1 MKKGLHFLGRKN
13 QSLYD
18 TNFKI
23 PDRDSVQLVLEES
36 ESAIYESGTANVRA
50 RPTVKHHTF
59 SFETFQGLAV
69 PTPKVPELPPANG
82 PIVNGTGAGQHSSTG
97 SVVSVPGHIEEKIF
111 VPPPPPSAAP
121 PPPPVNFIPPP
132 PDFMGDLN
140 SLDPVALQPP
150 SMPAP
155 KPPSMV
161 EEDLSLLKQPPMAPP
176 KPPSTCS
183 SGSGSAAPVS
193 VPPPTQVPERP
204 KFAPPQPPTEKHQKS
219 YKVPPPKPIRS
230 SSVSIAE
237 PPAQAPQVPTSTL
250 STFNSQNK
258 AKVIDPPKHTVLW
271 NGKDSQ
277 KQTQQQT
284 LVLQESV
291 YDPPKRT
298 VLWNGKD
305 NQSATQQQV
314 LVLQESGSANSAS
327 SVMEVDGKALQAH
340 QVPKPEPKPVQQ
352 PKGAL
357 EIKQPELPE
366 VLKEPKIEAK
376 TEIKTKSPTEAKAD
390 TVPAQSEITKPLQ
403 PPPLQRTTNVQ
414 INSESKSTLE
424 VSPGQSRSFS
434 PLLDRKLDSLKANE
448 PKHSSASPFA
458 LLKAA
463 KEREKNKNT
472 QSLSRESSTTRNEPT
487 SPNSFIPR
495 STSSVLPSENRLQ
508 ENATLRPAET
518 KTTIQ
523 ATETP
528 MGSTAL
534 AKDQKLS
541 TDPVLSKFTSLS
553 SPAVSNLT
561 EQKQRAEEKQ
571 LKSHDVQNDTPKQD
585 MNLPFLPPPPEFG
598 DFDQIPEQPPSI
610 CPPNPPTK
618 KAPTP
623 PKASAQAPPPAPAQ
637 VKAQTPAQATAQVK
651 AQTPAQVKA
660 QTPAQATAQ
669 VKAQTT
675 AQVPAPTPAKAPA
688 KAQALAPSPPKLPP
702 SDIQVKPKPQIQT
715 KSNPASTQVP
725 SNLSQNQATLLSI
738 LQKKMLVMDQKMAP
752 VNDSEHNSDDWST
765 GFSDEDNKVPAVPQP
780 KQGTK
785 NPPTPTNKTASFN
798 MKELETKVI
807 NKYQST
813 QVKSPTK
820 NGIRS
825 RHQYGMTFTIRP
837 GTKQPIT
844 LASKEDS

>member
-18 TNFKI
+18 TNIKI
-23 PDRDSVQLVLEES
+23 PDRDSVQLVLEET

-59 SFETFQGLAV
+59 SFETFQGLPV

-82 PIVNGTGAGQHSSTG
+82 PIVNGTGAGDHSSNG
-97 SVVSVPGHIEEKIF
+97 SIVSVPGHMEEKIF
-111 VPPPPPSAAP
+111 VPPPPPSTAP

-161 EEDLSLLKQPPMAPP
+161 EEDLSLLKPPPMAPP
-176 KPPSTCS
+176 KPPNTCPT
-183 SGSGSAAPVS
+183 GSGSAAPVS

-204 KFAPPQPPTEKHQKS
+204 KFAPPQPPAEKQQKS
-219 YKVPPPKPIRS
+219 HKVPPPKPIRS
-230 SSVSIAE
+230 SSVSTAE
-237 PPAQAPQVPTSTL
+237 PPAQPPQVPTSTL

-258 AKVIDPPKHTVLW
+258 TKVHDPPKHTVLW
-271 NGKDSQ
+271 NG
-277 KQTQQQT
+277 
-284 LVLQESV
+284 
-291 YDPPKRT
+291 
-298 VLWNGKD
+298 
-305 NQSATQQQV
+305 SAPAGMQI
-314 LVLQESGSANSAS
+314 
-327 SVMEVDGKALQAH
+327 DGKAPQAA
-340 QVPKPEPKPVQQ
+340 QLPKPEPKPVQ

-357 EIKQPELPE
+357 QIKQPELPKVPE
-366 VLKEPKIEAK
+366 EPKTEAK
-376 TEIKTKSPTEAKAD
+376 TEIKIKSPTEAKAD
-390 TVPAQSEITKPLQ
+390 TVLPQSEITKPLQ
-403 PPPLQRTTNVQ
+403 LPPLHRTTNVQ

-448 PKHSSASPFA
+448 PKHSSTSPFA

-463 KEREKNKNT
+463 KEREKKKNT
-472 QSLSRESSTTRNEPT
+472 QSLSRESSTKRNEPT
-487 SPNSFIPR
+487 SPNSFTVIPR
-495 STSSVLPSENRLQ
+495 STSSVLPSQNRLQ
-508 ENATLRPAET
+508 ESATLGPAET

-523 ATETP
+523 APETP
-528 MGSTAL
+528 KGSTAL

-541 TDPVLSKFTSLS
+541 TDPVLSKFTALS
-553 SPAVSNLT
+553 SPAVSNLS

-571 LKSHDVQNDTPKQD
+571 LKSHDVQNNTPKQD

-598 DFDQIPEQPPSI
+598 DFGQIPEQPPSMR
-610 CPPNPPTK
+610 PPDPPTK

-623 PKASAQAPPPAPAQ
+623 PKASAQTS
-637 VKAQTPAQATAQVK
+637 QTPAK
-651 AQTPAQVKA
+651 APAPTQTPSQTPAKA
-660 QTPAQATAQ
+660 PAPTQTPSQTPAKAPGPTQA
-669 VKAQTT
+669 
-675 AQVPAPTPAKAPA
+675 PAPTPAKAPVKAPVKAPA
-688 KAQALAPSPPKLPP
+688 KTQAQAPSPPKLPP
-702 SDIQVKPKPQIQT
+702 SDIQVKPKPPVQT
-715 KSNPASTQVP
+715 KTNPPSTQVP

-752 VNDSEHNSDDWST
+752 VNESEHNSDDWST

-785 NPPTPTNKTASFN
+785 NPPAPANKTASLD
-798 MKELETKVI
+798 MKELETKII
-807 NKYQST
+807 NKYQSI
-813 QVKSPTK
+813 QEKSPTK
-820 NGIRS
+820 NGMRS
-825 RHQYGMTFTIRP
+825 RQKYGMTFTIRP

>member
-18 TNFKI
+18 TNIKI

-36 ESAIYESGTANVRA
+36 ESAIFESGTANVRA
-50 RPTVKHHTF
+50 RPTVKHHAF
-59 SFETFQGLAV
+59 SFETFQGRAV
-69 PTPKVPELPPANG
+69 PTPTVPELPPANG
-82 PIVNGTGAGQHSSTG
+82 PIVNGTGAGDHSSNG

-111 VPPPPPSAAP
+111 VPPPPPSVAP

-155 KPPSMV
+155 KPPSVV
-161 EEDLSLLKQPPMAPP
+161 EKDLSLLKPPPMAPP
-176 KPPSTCS
+176 KPPSNCS
-183 SGSGSAAPVS
+183 PAPGSEAPVS

-204 KFAPPQPPTEKHQKS
+204 KFAPPQPPTEKHLKS
-219 YKVPPPKPIRS
+219 HKVPPPKPIRS
-230 SSVSIAE
+230 SSVSTAE
-237 PPAQAPQVPTSTL
+237 PPANPPQVPSSTL
-250 STFNSQNK
+250 STFSSQNN
-258 AKVIDPPKHTVLW
+258 AKVYNPPKPTVFS
-271 NGKDSQ
+271 N
-277 KQTQQQT
+277 
-284 LVLQESV
+284 E
-291 YDPPKRT
+291 
-298 VLWNGKD
+298 KD
-305 NQSATQQQV
+305 NQTATQQQITA
-314 LVLQESGSANSAS
+314 GANSAPA
-327 SVMEVDGKALQAH
+327 VMKVDGKVSQAP
-340 QVPKPEPKPVQQ
+340 QLPKPEPKPVQQ
-352 PKGAL
+352 PKGDL
-357 EIKQPELPE
+357 EIKQSELPE
-366 VLKEPKIEAK
+366 VPKVPKTEAK
-376 TEIKTKSPTEAKAD
+376 IEIKTKSPTETKAG
-390 TVPAQSEITKPLQ
+390 TVPPQSEITKPLQ
-403 PPPLQRTTNVQ
+403 PSPLHRTTNVQ

-448 PKHSSASPFA
+448 PKHSSTSPFA

-472 QSLSRESSTTRNEPT
+472 QSLSRESSTRRNEP
-487 SPNSFIPR
+487 SPNSVTVIPT
-495 STSSVLPSENRLQ
+495 STSSVQPSQNSLQ
-508 ENATLRPAET
+508 ESATLRPAET

-528 MGSTAL
+528 MSSTAL

-541 TDPVLSKFTSLS
+541 TGPVLSKFTALS
-553 SPAVSNLT
+553 SPAVSNQT

-571 LKSHDVQNDTPKQD
+571 LKSHDLQNDTPKQ
-585 MNLPFLPPPPEFG
+585 NINVPLLPPPPEFG
-598 DFDQIPEQPPSI
+598 DFDQIPEHPPSI
-610 CPPNPPTK
+610 CPPNPPTE

-623 PKASAQAPPPAPAQ
+623 PKASAQAPSPAPAQ
-637 VKAQTPAQATAQVK
+637 VMAQTPAQAAAPT
-651 AQTPAQVKA
+651 QTPA
-660 QTPAQATAQ
+660 
-669 VKAQTT
+669 
-675 AQVPAPTPAKAPA
+675 PAPAKTPA
-688 KAQALAPSPPKLPP
+688 KAQAPAPSPPKLPP
-702 SDIQVKPKPQIQT
+702 SDIQVKPKPPVQT
-715 KSNPASTQVP
+715 KSNPASTQAP

-785 NPPTPTNKTASFN
+785 NPPPPSNKPASFN
-798 MKELETKVI
+798 MKELETKVLK
-807 NKYQST
+807 KYQST